1 MNQYVVDT
9 KIKDGYLTLQNLP
22 FAKDADVKVIVIQ
35 KIDYEK
41 LSFNKVRELTKSIK
55 SSLSDDV
62 IEQRNK

>member
-22 FAKDADVKVIVIQ
+22 FEKDADVKVIVIQ